1 MGGVPYSSM
10 FVVSHV
16 DPARSVSAVCGWGS
30 MLLHVCCV
38 SQLLYTARSVS
49 SVSGWVGSMFLHV
62 CCVSQLLYTARSV
75 SSVSGWVGSMF
86 LHVCCVSQLLY
97 TARSVSSV
105 SGWVGSMLLYVCCVS
120 CGPSQISEPSL
131 WVWPHSFI
139 VVLSQ
144 NSCTQ
149 PYVCNR

>member
-1 MGGVPYSSM
+1 MGGVLYSSM

-30 MLLHVCCV
+30 CSSMFVVSHVDTARSVSAVCGWGSILLHVCRV
-38 SQLLYTARSVS
+38 SQLLYTARSTS
-49 SVSGWVGSMFLHV
+49 SVSGWVGSM
-62 CCVSQLLYTARSV
+62 LLY
-75 SSVSGWVGSMF
+75 
-86 LHVCCVSQLLY
+86 VCCVSQLLY

-105 SGWVGSMLLYVCCVS
+105 SGWVGSMLLCVCCVS
-120 CGPSQISEPSL
+120 CGPSQISEPNL
-131 WVWPHSFI
+131 WVGPCSFI
-139 VVLSQ
+139 FVLSQ